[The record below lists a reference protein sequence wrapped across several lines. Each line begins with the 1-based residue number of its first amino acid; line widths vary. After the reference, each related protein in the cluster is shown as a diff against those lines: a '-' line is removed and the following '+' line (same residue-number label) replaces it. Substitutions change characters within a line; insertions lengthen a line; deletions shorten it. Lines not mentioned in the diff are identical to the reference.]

1 MPQMEAKSLVAHVV
15 KTLSNH
21 FEIIMKY
28 SGKSD
33 GSAHRNLP
41 ILLTSRQPKANQ
53 LHYGD

>member
-28 SGKSD
+28 SDDSD
-33 GSAHRNLP
+33 GSAIGICL
-41 ILLTSRQPKANQ
+41 
-53 LHYGD
+53 YC